1 MATRNKKQAKSKL
14 KKQVAKTNIKKATT
28 KAESSTS
35 YAGAAMKIPA
45 RLLAP
50 IGAFLTNQLQ
60 LLERRRAR
68 LDSDDPFLTGRE
80 DSLASPDVNASEQFG
95 HARIEAVRN
104 QLDKRIIQ
112 VRKALAQVKVGSYG
126 TCERCGKMI
135 DTDRLMVFP
144 EATLCVSCEMKKEK
158 R

>member
-1 MATRNKKQAKSKL
+1 MNKKVTSNKRKATRDSKKKVS
-14 KKQVAKTNIKKATT
+14 VAKKTETNGASVT
-28 KAESSTS
+28 ES
-35 YAGAAMKIPA
+35 AMRIPT

-60 LLERRRAR
+60 VLERRRAW
-68 LDSDDPFLTGRE
+68 LDSDDPFITGRE
-80 DSLASPDVNASEQFG
+80 DSLASPDTNASEQFG

-112 VRKALAQVKVGSYG
+112 VRKALARVKVGSYG

-144 EATLCVSCEMKKEK
+144 EATLCVICEMKKEK